1 MKSIARASACCAAAL
16 LFALPLASPSARAD
30 GNDTALTNL
39 IALAAQRL
47 ALAEPAAEWKWQHR
61 KPFSDASR
69 EAAVLHNAARRASM
83 AGVDPGFAR
92 AFFRDQIDASRRVQE
107 ALFDTWR
114 ESEAPSAPA
123 PDLATVTRP
132 QADRLTGPLV
142 TALARV
148 EPMRAEPD
156 CPIRVARA
164 LANWKDLTRYDSA
177 RTDAMNRA
185 LGHVCEAGGVGS
197 VA

>member
-69 EAAVLHNAARRASM
+69 EAAVLNNAARRASM

-164 LANWKDLTRYDSA
+164 LANWKDLTRYDST

-185 LGHVCEAGGVGS
+185 LGHICEAGGVGS

>member
-39 IALAAQRL
+39 IALVAQRL
-47 ALAEPAAEWKWQHR
+47 TLAEPAAQWKWQHH
-61 KPFSDASR
+61 KPLADASR
-69 EAAVLHNAARRASM
+69 ATAVLDDAQRRAS
-83 AGVDPGFAR
+83 ATGVDPAFAR
-92 AFFRDQIDASRRVQE
+92 AFFRDQIDASMQVQK
-107 ALFDTWR
+107 ALFETWR
-114 ESEAPSAPA
+114 ASQAPAAPA

-132 QADRLTGPLV
+132 QVDRLTGPLV

-148 EPMRAEPD
+148 EPMRAEAD

-164 LANWKDLTRYDSA
+164 LANWKDLTRYDSG

-185 LGHVCEAGGVGS
+185 LGHLCEAGGVGS